1 MERIPISGLTLYYD
15 ADEHE
20 AVDEILLACER
31 SVETITS
38 SWQLDAPRDC
48 RVYIMTTWPRCV
60 FQGAPLGSQI
70 VLGLTLPL
78 WYAEFKKRWQY
89 AGGWSQRYGD
99 RQVVGI
105 KAPRLIAQT
114 PKPIGESIFISEE
127 NLEQKVLSIVCH
139 ELTHAFSSHLRLPT
153 WMHEG
158 LAMVSTDRCLGKP
171 TVLRDT
177 LQLLKAENQ
186 DQKGAEK
193 INLNTQSREEIILLY
208 VRGYWLTRFLVETQ
222 PELLHK
228 LLNERFSH
236 QELEGLIAA
245 ELGIGQEA
253 FWQEIDQLVVV
264 KYNLEF
270 T

>member
-1 MERIPISGLTLYYD
+1 
-15 ADEHE
+15 
-20 AVDEILLACER
+20 
-31 SVETITS
+31 
-38 SWQLDAPRDC
+38 
-48 RVYIMTTWPRCV
+48 MTTWPRCV

-78 WYAEFKKRWQY
+78 WYAEFKKRWHY
-89 AGGWSQRYGD
+89 AGGWSQRYSG

-114 PKPIGESIFISEE
+114 PEPIGESIFIREE

-139 ELTHAFSSHLRLPT
+139 ELTHAFSSHLCLPT

-171 TVLRDT
+171 TVLRGT

-186 DQKGAEK
+186 EQKGAEK
-193 INLNTQSREEIILLY
+193 INLNTQSREEIIKLY
-208 VRGYWLTRFLVETQ
+208 VRGYWLTCYLLETQ
-222 PELLHK
+222 PDLVHK
-228 LLNERFSH
+228 LLNERTSH
-236 QELEGLIAA
+236 QELEGIITA

-253 FWQEIDQLVVV
+253 FWQEIDQLVVA